1 MPWLSPVIPA
11 TGGAV
16 HRPPPPFEVAEIVR
30 EYGEVFRATHP
41 VSHEQA
47 RVLRAIAQCR
57 TAALG
62 GHVEV
67 CEACGTERV
76 CYDSCRIGTVPSAK
90 AVPGPN
96 GSWLSKPSCCRCP

>member
-11 TGGAV
+11 TGGAA

-62 GHVEV
+62 FYT
-67 CEACGTERV
+67 ACG
-76 CYDSCRIGTVPSAK
+76 G
-90 AVPGPN
+90 
-96 GSWLSKPSCCRCP
+96 